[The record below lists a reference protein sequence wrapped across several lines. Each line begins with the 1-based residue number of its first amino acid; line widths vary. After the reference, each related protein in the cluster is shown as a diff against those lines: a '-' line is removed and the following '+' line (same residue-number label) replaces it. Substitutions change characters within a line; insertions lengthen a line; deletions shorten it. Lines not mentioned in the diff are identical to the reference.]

1 MRRNLIFLAT
11 MLNGVAMAAMA
22 TPAHAAD
29 KNWYAGIEGGVMDLR
44 PFTARGTF
52 TSTSSI
58 NITALAPGEA
68 RLRLKHKLG
77 FDVDAIAGYDFGMFR
92 AEAEIGY
99 KHASFK
105 KAQLC
110 VNSNSNCISGKVSGN
125 DSALSAM
132 GNLLFDLPLGDRFH
146 IAVGGGAG
154 AARVWTKS

>member
-1 MRRNLIFLAT
+1 MKYKSAIIALLAT
-11 MLNGVAMAAMA
+11 ASYAA
-22 TPAHAAD
+22 PALAQD
-29 KNWYAGIEGGVMDLR
+29 GNWYAGIEGGVMKVS
-44 PFTARGTF
+44 PWKVSAF
-52 TSTSSI
+52 STSI
-58 NITALAPGEA
+58 GILRDAIAPNEL